1 MLDQGE
7 VGSGKKTEQKVKKV
21 KESQQ
26 HDTGDNLLLVF
37 QSYFLQNSSLITHS
51 TGPAAGKYPKRRP
64 SLEG

>member
-1 MLDQGE
+1 M
-7 VGSGKKTEQKVKKV
+7 GSEKKIEQKVKRV

-37 QSYFLQNSSLITHS
+37 QSYFLQNSSLIKHS
-51 TGPAAGKYPKRRP
+51 TGPAAVKYPKRRP

>member
-1 MLDQGE
+1 M
-7 VGSGKKTEQKVKKV
+7 GSGKKTEQKVKKV

-37 QSYFLQNSSLITHS
+37 QSCFLLNSMLITHS
-51 TGPAAGKYPKRRP
+51 TGPAALKYPKGRP